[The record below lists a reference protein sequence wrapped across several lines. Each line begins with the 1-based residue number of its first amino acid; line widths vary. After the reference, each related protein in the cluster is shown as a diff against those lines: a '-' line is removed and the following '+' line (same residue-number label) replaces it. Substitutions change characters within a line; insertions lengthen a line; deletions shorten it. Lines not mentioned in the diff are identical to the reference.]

1 MEEFVRN
8 PRVHLN
14 QRISLKIESLKSEV
28 GKNAEVQAGVSDL
41 DAITGDYFFTD

>member
-8 PRVHLN
+8 ARVHLN
-14 QRISLKIESLKSEV
+14 QRISLEIESPSEV

-41 DAITGDYFFTD
+41 DAITGDYLFTD